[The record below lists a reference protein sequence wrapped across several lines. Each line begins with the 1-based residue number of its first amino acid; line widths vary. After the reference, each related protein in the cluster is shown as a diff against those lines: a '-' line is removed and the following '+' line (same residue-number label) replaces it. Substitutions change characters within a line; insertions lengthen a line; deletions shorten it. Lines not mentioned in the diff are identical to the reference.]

1 MDWPKIKTILI
12 LVLVATNIMLGYT
25 YIREQQRFEA
35 ERENNLEDVLELY
48 KNKGVELSQTKLKF
62 PKSVSSV
69 NIEFVTFDLSFVE
82 AFLGSDYSFDGK
94 VFVSDNHQLYL
105 DNTHLFYSDSAH
117 YNRIIKADLGNLE
130 QFNLI
135 TDLAIRAEL
144 KSKIDV
150 FLGQVKYEL
159 KYSDFDVVKSGN
171 YTLVKLHQMHD
182 EMLFVESKTVI
193 WFYNDEIVGFR
204 GEDDVKITATPGFKY
219 DIISVDRIL
228 YGLLPKLN
236 DNDKIKSISLIYK
249 LNDESLLVSDL
260 VLGEALPYYQIV
272 LSNGDVFQVR
282 AVNEINK

>member
-25 YIREQQRFEA
+25 YIREQQRFEV

-48 KNKGVELSQTKLKF
+48 ANKGVELPQSKLKF

-69 NIEFVTFDLSFVE
+69 NIEFVTFDLSYVE
-82 AFLGSDYSFDGK
+82 SFLGSDYSFDGK
-94 VFVSDNHQLYL
+94 VFVSDKYMLFL
-105 DNTHLFYSDSAH
+105 DNTHLLYSDNKH
-117 YNRIIKADLGNLE
+117 YNRIFKDDLANSVK
-130 QFNLI
+130 FNLI
-135 TDLAIRAEL
+135 TDLAVRTEF
-144 KSKIDV
+144 KSNVDT
-150 FLGQVKYEL
+150 FLNRVKYNL
-159 KYSDFDVVKSGN
+159 QYNDFEVMKSGN
-171 YTLVKLHQMHD
+171 YTLVKLYQKHD
-182 EMLFVESKTVI
+182 DLIFEESQTSI

-228 YGLLPKLN
+228 YALLPKLK
-236 DNDKIKSISLIYK
+236 DKDIIQSISLIYK

-272 LSNGDVFQVR
+272 LSDGAVFQVR
-282 AVNEINK
+282 AVNEINN